1 MPARSATSIGCRA
14 REDDMLQARI
24 GAFTVTRIEE
34 MLTPGFDPAF
44 LFTEFDP
51 AIFAEDEQLAGDAFR
66 DKGSG
71 KLMSSMQSWLVRDG
85 KNVIVIDTGCG
96 NDK

>member
-1 MPARSATSIGCRA
+1 
-14 REDDMLQARI
+14 MLQARI

-51 AIFAEDEQLAGDAFR
+51 SIYEEEPQLARREFPRCRLGQADVVDAVLARPRRQERNR
-66 DKGSG
+66 D
-71 KLMSSMQSWLVRDG
+71 
-85 KNVIVIDTGCG
+85 
-96 NDK
+96 